1 MMANGG
7 LDRLMSNPAMRNM
20 VCPAKRA
27 MHLKTD
33 HDLLQAERMQSGG
46 GMPDMESL
54 RNDPE
59 MRKLAEDMMGGAG
72 APGAGR
78 GA

>member
-1 MMANGG
+1 MRRFAN
-7 LDRLMSNPAMRNM
+7 SYSP
-20 VCPAKRA
+20 
-27 MHLKTD
+27 
-33 HDLLQAERMQSGG
+33 LQAERMQSGG
-46 GMPDMESL
+46 GMPDIEAL

-72 APGAGR
+72 GPGAGR